1 MSQAR
6 VPKLPSMREIGT
18 YDGKIPAERY
28 FRRLGHTL
36 KHVNGGEQVDPSTYI
51 SMFELALDG
60 DAAVFA
66 ETSFQVRSIMSQAS
80 KGIASDEDLENLQ
93 RTFSVRY
100 PPAAEEKKTVI
111 WADIDVRQAEGEDLT
126 GYFHRVLNFYQR
138 AGGQEKSTTSLKSL
152 SPPERF
158 MLHHFISKFIR
169 GLHDKTLMQE
179 AVGQRAL
186 AASSLQEAHDIVHE
200 AATILESKASLAYL
214 SARDDRMSQLEE
226 LIRVQ
231 NGCSADE
238 MISRTLSFS
247 PAHSSVAM
255 GSFYAQVQPPIA
267 EFVMDGVAVERGPIP
282 QQPQAFPFVSHQQ
295 PLSRAYQEPYRP
307 LQYQSNQQR
316 YKYNTPANAEAC
328 RTPFVEPVLPPVA
341 ETTNAYVVETA
352 SLLQEQD
359 FTDVPVTHAA
369 PAVLPPVAETTNQ
382 FVDETASLRQEQD
395 FTDEPTAHAAPDD
408 AILGACLASVESE
421 PSSSI
426 MPFFSL
432 SQCESAD
439 LRTCLEEVTDDE
451 ALLKPSVTSLSRASE
466 ATQESTLQGSLL
478 LMTLM
483 PIWDCPTV
491 QKDARALSEI
501 WACGL
506 IFFAERLLVPILLLD
521 VWRTKSKIS
530 RQFRRLSLRISYP
543 RKRTRKKFEAMDD
556 VLLDIPN
563 RVHGRNSE

>member
-1 MSQAR
+1 MFQAR

-18 YDGKIPAERY
+18 YDGRIPAERY

-36 KHVNGGEQVDPSTYI
+36 RHLNDGKQVDPSTYI

-66 ETSFQVRSIMSQAS
+66 ETSFQVRSIMNQAS
-80 KGIASDEDLENLQ
+80 KGVASDKDLDDLQ

-126 GYFHRVLNFYQR
+126 GYFNRVLNFYQR
-138 AGGQEKSTTSLKSL
+138 AGGQQKSTTSLESL
-152 SPPERF
+152 SPPELF
-158 MLHHFISKFIR
+158 MLHQFISKFIR

-200 AATILESKASLAYL
+200 AATILESKASLANL
-214 SARDDRMSQLEE
+214 SSRDARMSQLEE

-238 MISRTLSFS
+238 MISRTFS
-247 PAHSSVAM
+247 PAYPPVSVD
-255 GSFYAQVQPPIA
+255 SFYAQVQTPIA
-267 EFVMDGVAVERGPIP
+267 EFVMDGVAVERRPIP

-307 LQYQSNQQR
+307 LQSNQQR

-328 RTPFVEPVLPPVA
+328 RTPCVEPVLRPVA
-341 ETTNAYVVETA
+341 EQKTQYVVETA

-359 FTDVPVTHAA
+359 FADEPIAHAA
-369 PAVLPPVAETTNQ
+369 PA
-382 FVDETASLRQEQD
+382 D
-395 FTDEPTAHAAPDD
+395 AAV
-408 AILGACLASVESE
+408 GACLASVEIAE
-421 PSSSI
+421 PSSS
-426 MPFFSL
+426 PFCPLF
-432 SQCESAD
+432 QCEGAD
-439 LRTCLEEVTDDE
+439 QRTCLEEVTDDE

-466 ATQESTLQGSLL
+466 VVQESGVQGL
-478 LMTLM
+478 
-483 PIWDCPTV
+483 TV
-491 QKDARALSEI
+491 KKDARALSEI
-501 WACGL
+501 WA
-506 IFFAERLLVPILLLD
+506 FV
-521 VWRTKSKIS
+521 SKAVITNFLPS
-530 RQFRRLSLRISYP
+530 EAHE
-543 RKRTRKKFEAMDD
+543 KKVEAIDD
-556 VLLDIPN
+556 VLLGN
-563 RVHGRNSE
+563 TKSCSRSRYSE

>member
-36 KHVNGGEQVDPSTYI
+36 KHVNDGKHVDSSTYI

-66 ETSFQVRSIMSQAS
+66 ETSFQIRSIMSQAS
-80 KGIASDEDLENLQ
+80 KGVASDEDLENLQ
-93 RTFSVRY
+93 RIFSVRY
-100 PPAAEEKKTVI
+100 PPAAEEKKTVV
-111 WADIDVRQAEGEDLT
+111 WADIDVCQAQGEDLT
-126 GYFHRVLNFYQR
+126 GYFNRVLNFYQR
-138 AGGQEKSTTSLKSL
+138 AGGQQKSTTSLESL

-158 MLHHFISKFIR
+158 MLHHFISKFIH

-186 AASSLQEAHDIVHE
+186 AASSLQKALDIVHE
-200 AATILESKASLAYL
+200 AATILEAKESLACL

-238 MISRTLSFS
+238 MISRTFS
-247 PAHSSVAM
+247 PAYPSVAM
-255 GSFYAQVQPPIA
+255 DSFYAQVQPPIA
-267 EFVMDGVAVERGPIP
+267 EFVMDGVAIERGPIP

-295 PLSRAYQEPYRP
+295 LLRRAYQEPYRP
-307 LQYQSNQQR
+307 LQSNQQR
-316 YKYNTPANAEAC
+316 YRYNTPANAEAC

-341 ETTNAYVVETA
+341 ETTNQFVVETA
-352 SLLQEQD
+352 SLPQEQD
-359 FTDVPVTHAA
+359 FADEPIAHAA
-369 PAVLPPVAETTNQ
+369 PA
-382 FVDETASLRQEQD
+382 D
-395 FTDEPTAHAAPDD
+395 AAV
-408 AILGACLASVESE
+408 GACLASVEIAE

-426 MPFFSL
+426 MPFFSP

-439 LRTCLEEVTDDE
+439 QRTCLEEVTDDE

-466 ATQESTLQGSLL
+466 ATQESRLQGSLL
-478 LMTLM
+478 LKTLM

-501 WACGL
+501 WAFGL
-506 IFFAERLLVPILLLD
+506 KFFAERLSVPILLPDIWQTNAKLP
-521 VWRTKSKIS
+521 

-543 RKRTRKKFEAMDD
+543 RKRTRKK
-556 VLLDIPN
+556 LK
-563 RVHGRNSE
+563 R

>member
-1 MSQAR
+1 MMSQAR

-36 KHVNGGEQVDPSTYI
+36 KHVNDGKHVDSSTYI

-66 ETSFQVRSIMSQAS
+66 ETSFQIRSIMSQAS
-80 KGIASDEDLENLQ
+80 KGVASDKDLDDLQ

-126 GYFHRVLNFYQR
+126 GYFNRVLNVYQR

-158 MLHHFISKFIR
+158 MLHHFISKFIH

-186 AASSLQEAHDIVHE
+186 AASSLQKAHDIVHE
-200 AATILESKASLAYL
+200 AATILEAKASLACL

-238 MISRTLSFS
+238 MISRTFS
-247 PAHSSVAM
+247 PAYPSVAM
-255 GSFYAQVQPPIA
+255 DSFYAQVQPPIA

-307 LQYQSNQQR
+307 LQSNQQR
-316 YKYNTPANAEAC
+316 YRYNTPANAEAC

-341 ETTNAYVVETA
+341 ESTNQFVVETA
-352 SLLQEQD
+352 SLPQEQD
-359 FTDVPVTHAA
+359 FA
-369 PAVLPPVAETTNQ
+369 
-382 FVDETASLRQEQD
+382 
-395 FTDEPTAHAAPDD
+395 DEPIAHAALAD
-408 AILGACLASVESE
+408 AAVGACLASVEIAE

-426 MPFFSL
+426 MPFCPLF
-432 SQCESAD
+432 QCGGPD
-439 LRTCLEEVTDDE
+439 QRTCLEEVRDDE
-451 ALLKPSVTSLSRASE
+451 ALLKPLVTSLSRASE
-466 ATQESTLQGSLL
+466 TAQESGVQG
-478 LMTLM
+478 
-483 PIWDCPTV
+483 PTV
-491 QKDARALSEI
+491 KKDARALSEI
-501 WACGL
+501 WAFGL
-506 IFFAERLLVPILLLD
+506 KFCAG
-521 VWRTKSKIS
+521 
-530 RQFRRLSLRISYP
+530 RLSTVSKAVITNFLPSEAHE
-543 RKRTRKKFEAMDD
+543 KK
-556 VLLDIPN
+556 
-563 RVHGRNSE
+563 S

>member
-1 MSQAR
+1 MMSQAR

-28 FRRLGHTL
+28 FRRLGYTL

-111 WADIDVRQAEGEDLT
+111 WADIDVRQAEGENLT
-126 GYFHRVLNFYQR
+126 GYFNRVLNFYQR
-138 AGGQEKSTTSLKSL
+138 AGGQEKSTTSSESL
-152 SPPERF
+152 SPSELF
-158 MLHHFISKFIR
+158 MLQQFISKFIH

-186 AASSLQEAHDIVHE
+186 AASSLRKAHDIVHE
-200 AATILESKASLAYL
+200 AATILEAKASLVCL

-238 MISRTLSFS
+238 MISRTFS
-247 PAHSSVAM
+247 PAYPLVAM

-295 PLSRAYQEPYRP
+295 PLSRAYKSDMGFLENPCPAIIGQSLRLTSGGHSLEAWKRQSRRRYSVQRAH
-307 LQYQSNQQR
+307 YQS
-316 YKYNTPANAEAC
+316 
-328 RTPFVEPVLPPVA
+328 
-341 ETTNAYVVETA
+341 
-352 SLLQEQD
+352 LL
-359 FTDVPVTHAA
+359 
-369 PAVLPPVAETTNQ
+369 
-382 FVDETASLRQEQD
+382 
-395 FTDEPTAHAAPDD
+395 
-408 AILGACLASVESE
+408 
-421 PSSSI
+421 
-426 MPFFSL
+426 
-432 SQCESAD
+432 
-439 LRTCLEEVTDDE
+439 
-451 ALLKPSVTSLSRASE
+451 
-466 ATQESTLQGSLL
+466 
-478 LMTLM
+478 
-483 PIWDCPTV
+483 
-491 QKDARALSEI
+491 
-501 WACGL
+501 
-506 IFFAERLLVPILLLD
+506 
-521 VWRTKSKIS
+521 
-530 RQFRRLSLRISYP
+530 
-543 RKRTRKKFEAMDD
+543 
-556 VLLDIPN
+556 
-563 RVHGRNSE
+563 